1 MQSVLLHIQNDEDLD
16 AKLQAAL
23 AIVRASKGHLS
34 CLHVT
39 PINAYV
45 AFDGFGG
52 PFVMSGV
59 LDALQENEDK
69 MRARIEGHLAHED
82 VSWDYTQITSEPTY
96 AIVSKSAL
104 SDLIILGRGHHVGTT
119 AYPGISLL
127 GDVLAATRSPIMVQ
141 PSKQNSFDPLGAAV
155 VAWNG
160 SFEAANAM
168 RFALPMLKMASAVH
182 IVTIEG
188 DAEYEFPSISA
199 SEYLSRHDI
208 PSELHVQKADKKSIA
223 DTLISAAELLKG
235 SYIVMGGY
243 GHSRAREYLFGG
255 VTRHMLLHSPVP
267 ILVAR

>member
-1 MQSVLLHIQNDEDLD
+1 MKSVLLHVQNDEYLD

-34 CLHVT
+34 CLHIT

-52 PFVMSGV
+52 SFVMSGV

-69 MRARIEGHLAHED
+69 IRARIEGHLTHED
-82 VSWDYTQITSEPTY
+82 VSWDYTQKTGEPTH
-96 AIVSKSAL
+96 ALVSKSGLA
-104 SDLIILGRGHHVGTT
+104 DLIVLGRGHHVGTS
-119 AYPGISLL
+119 AYPGISFL
-127 GDVLAATRSPIMVQ
+127 GDVLAAARSPIMVQ
-141 PSKQNSFDPLGAAV
+141 PARQESFDPMGPAV

-160 SFEAANAM
+160 SFEAANAL
-168 RFALPMLKMASAVH
+168 RFAVPMLKMASAVH
-182 IVTIEG
+182 IVAIEG
-188 DAEYEFPSISA
+188 EAEYTFPSTSA

-223 DTLISAAELLKG
+223 DTLISSAQLLKA

-267 ILVAR
+267 IFIAR